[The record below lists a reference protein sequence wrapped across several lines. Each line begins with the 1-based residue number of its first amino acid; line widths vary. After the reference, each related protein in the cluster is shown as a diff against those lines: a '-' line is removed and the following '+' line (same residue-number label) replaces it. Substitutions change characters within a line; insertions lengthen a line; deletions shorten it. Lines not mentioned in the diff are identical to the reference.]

1 MKTGIAAGHPATA
14 AAGAEILEA
23 GGTAADAAVAASL
36 ASCVAETVMTGFLG
50 GGHAVYF
57 DAASGETW
65 NLDCFCAV
73 PGIGREPRPA
83 ELVELQVPFG
93 DESIHYSIG
102 PASCAVPG
110 LPAGLDALW
119 QRYGRLPWPE
129 LCTPALR
136 LAREGVAMPPA
147 HASCLAMLEPAMTMN
162 DGARIYSPGGRLLQA
177 GGRLEQ
183 PGLVRALELVAEEGA
198 LSVYRGSIA
207 QILLDLMDERGGLVT
222 GDDLGEYR
230 ARWLEPCSCGY
241 LHWKALTRRGLHPV
255 SSAFARLGGLK
266 GRGRDATERVLALV
280 DALALDAH
288 LERGAD
294 TTNVSVVDEEGN
306 ACAFTTSLGLG
317 SGDFLPGL
325 DLHLNSMLGEVEL
338 LADSVAPG
346 ERMESMMAPTLFF
359 SQEDGAL
366 SLVVGAAGGS
376 RLRTALVTTAAFVL
390 DLQAPPD
397 EAVAAPRVH
406 PTGTVVHAEPGIDG
420 RALERLEERGRRVR
434 RWPEQHHYFG
444 GVSLV
449 ARRGAAGDPRRN
461 GAAHVLA

>member
-147 HASCLAMLEPAMTMN
+147 HAACLAMLEPAMTMN
-162 DGARIYSPGGRLLQA
+162 EGARIYSPGGRLLQA

-183 PGLVRALELVAEEGA
+183 PGLVRTLELVAEEGA

-241 LHWKALTRRGLHPV
+241 LHSKALTRRGLHPV
-255 SSAFARLGGLK
+255 SSAFARLGVPEVVVTLGA
-266 GRGRDATERVLALV
+266 RG
-280 DALALDAH
+280 
-288 LERGAD
+288 
-294 TTNVSVVDEEGN
+294 
-306 ACAFTTSLGLG
+306 
-317 SGDFLPGL
+317 
-325 DLHLNSMLGEVEL
+325 
-338 LADSVAPG
+338 
-346 ERMESMMAPTLFF
+346 
-359 SQEDGAL
+359 
-366 SLVVGAAGGS
+366 SLVYAGG
-376 RLRTALVTTAAFVL
+376 RTEEVPARPVAEDVDPTGAGDAFAGGLLGHLARAGTLDDRTLCRAVLHGAVCASFAVEQFSVDGIERADLGAVERRVGELEALVTT
-390 DLQAPPD
+390 
-397 EAVAAPRVH
+397 
-406 PTGTVVHAEPGIDG
+406 
-420 RALERLEERGRRVR
+420 
-434 RWPEQHHYFG
+434 
-444 GVSLV
+444 
-449 ARRGAAGDPRRN
+449 
-461 GAAHVLA
+461 